1 MGQPN
6 IFMRVLKKGKTF
18 SSCEQGGDV
27 TLEEGSDICNT
38 VALSIEEEGHGPKKV
53 GKL

>member
-1 MGQPN
+1 M
-6 IFMRVLKKGKTF
+6 
-18 SSCEQGGDV
+18 